1 MYINCGYED
10 TKKVVCHN
18 CKMQGAEDDTTLR
31 GCIKMVILTQP
42 LKDYEAKFLLC
53 A

>member
-18 CKMQGAEDDTTLR
+18 CKMQGAEDVTITR
-31 GCIKMVILTQP
+31 K
-42 LKDYEAKFLLC
+42 A
-53 A
+53 